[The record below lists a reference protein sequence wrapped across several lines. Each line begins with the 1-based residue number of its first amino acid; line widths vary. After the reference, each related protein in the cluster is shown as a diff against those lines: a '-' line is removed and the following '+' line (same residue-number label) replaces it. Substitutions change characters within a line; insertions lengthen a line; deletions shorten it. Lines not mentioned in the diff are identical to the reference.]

1 MGLVRKSVPDVKA
14 TVEDMIEEGDTI
26 AVRLVMAGTH
36 RGPMLGVAATDK
48 PFSMRAHDIHRF
60 GADGMVVESWH
71 IEDWLSFLFQVGA
84 MK

>member
-1 MGLVRKSVPDVKA
+1 MV
-14 TVEDMIEEGDTI
+14 
-26 AVRLVMAGTH
+26 
-36 RGPMLGVAATDK
+36 GVAATDK

-71 IEDWLSFLFQVGA
+71 IEDWLSFLLQVGA